1 MQWSDVAAKFSS
13 DSTTVSGVDSGS
25 SNDSSSASWKILE
38 DEDDDDDNDDVVIE
52 GLSSNGMFQLN
63 EWAKVDEKLAREMG
77 VMELRNEE
85 WARQVTNPQG
95 VTGRAASL
103 EEKLLYQPNRYLFIL
118 SISITGQCLRINFF
132 TLCD

>member
-52 GLSSNGMFQLN
+52 GLSSDGMFKFN
-63 EWAKVDEKLAREMG
+63 EWASG
-77 VMELRNEE
+77 
-85 WARQVTNPQG
+85 
-95 VTGRAASL
+95 
-103 EEKLLYQPNRYLFIL
+103 
-118 SISITGQCLRINFF
+118 
-132 TLCD
+132 